1 MPAEPPAGPVIVNST
16 PLIALWSVRRL
27 ELLRDLFGEVLIPQA
42 VHDEF
47 LAVEPAARAQA
58 LTHATWIKPAF
69 LAFPNRA
76 LEFNGLDRGEA
87 EVLALADERQA
98 SVVVIDERRARRYA
112 TRLGIPV
119 TGTIGLLILAA
130 TVSTMLK
137 PFLQQYLHDRSAP
150 LVASQL
156 SADEQ
161 RMLGQA
167 VMLEEDD
174 WMEWKAA
181 RAMLES
187 WLGLDKEVN
196 A

>member
-1 MPAEPPAGPVIVNST
+1 MPAGPPAGPVIVNST
-16 PLIALWSVRRL
+16 PLIALWSVNRL

-58 LTHATWIKPAF
+58 LTHATWIKPTF

-119 TGTIGLLILAA
+119 TGTIGLLILAKQDGLVDA
-130 TVSTMLK
+130 VGPLLER
-137 PFLQQYLHDRSAP
+137 LQAIGLYLHRD
-150 LVASQL
+150 LVRHAL
-156 SADEQ
+156 ITAGE
-161 RMLGQA
+161 G
-167 VMLEEDD
+167 
-174 WMEWKAA
+174 
-181 RAMLES
+181 
-187 WLGLDKEVN
+187 
-196 A
+196 

>member
-16 PLIALWSVRRL
+16 PLIALWSVMRL

-47 LAVEPAARAQA
+47 LAVEPAAWAQA

-119 TGTIGLLILAA
+119 TGTIARRAGPGPGGGRGGLRD
-130 TVSTMLK
+130 SDG
-137 PFLQQYLHDRSAP
+137 Y
-150 LVASQL
+150 
-156 SADEQ
+156 DED
-161 RMLGQA
+161 
-167 VMLEEDD
+167 V
-174 WMEWKAA
+174 AA
-181 RAMLES
+181 RVQGIAPPGPSSELCYRPGQRCRRPVQYKHRRPPTDE
-187 WLGLDKEVN
+187 
-196 A
+196 